1 MKSNIDKVYSKL
13 PKTELAK
20 VELATQKIDLGLLDD
35 FIKSAKVVTDMYGDA
50 YNEKGNIKSIIKK
63 ILRDLDMANSAG
75 QRSLNIGDNLEKA
88 TKNLGVELP
97 SNYNSF
103 KSRLVSDIKD
113 IDKAIGIYKQ
123 IGSQVDF

>member
-1 MKSNIDKVYSKL
+1 
-13 PKTELAK
+13 
-20 VELATQKIDLGLLDD
+20 
-35 FIKSAKVVTDMYGDA
+35 MYGDA